1 MSMKNEIFELQ
12 RELAEELESPR
23 LNRFEDELYQLRSQ
37 VKRYEAL
44 ISLGK
49 LLSTSLDFENI
60 QKKAINKIRELLGA
74 EHLVLYIAD
83 EFGKELVG
91 RRNDS
96 SEKASLAIDELTFA
110 GTCAHYRAILHIHDA
125 RNDMRMAREK
135 RVHSDIN
142 FRTILLAPLV
152 QKGEVLGVIEAINS
166 KSQGGDFDKEDLYF
180 IEAVANKLTSTIES
194 VRLFNRLQ
202 RQFYQVCESMGDVI
216 LKRDRYTG
224 GHTKRVAY
232 FSEMIGR
239 EMGMSSDELKDLK
252 LSAILHDIGKVGID
266 DTILK
271 KQGHLTQEE
280 FEIMKTHP
288 RLGDEIV
295 GKIEGLK
302 GIVDGVRFHHE
313 RPDGKGYPYGLKGD
327 DIPVVAQIISVADT
341 FDAMVSN
348 RPYRKGLD
356 PFIAYQEIK
365 DNCGTQFGEKV
376 VLAFER
382 AFLKSLMYKRSRPAL
397 KEVA

>member
-1 MSMKNEIFELQ
+1 MNKEIFELQ

-23 LNRFEDELYQLRSQ
+23 LNRYEDELYQLRSQ

-60 QKKAINKIRELLGA
+60 QKKAINRIRELLGA

-83 EFGKELVG
+83 ESGTELHGK
-91 RRNDS
+91 RNES
-96 SEKASLAIDELTFA
+96 SEKVTLPIDDLTFA
-110 GTCAHYRAILHIHDA
+110 GTCAHYRAVLHIHDA

-135 RVHSDIN
+135 RVHPDVHFSN
-142 FRTILLAPLV
+142 ILLAPLV
-152 QKGEVLGVIEAINS
+152 LKGEVLGVIEAINS
-166 KSQGGDFDKEDLYF
+166 KSAAGDFDDEDLYF

-194 VRLFNRLQ
+194 DRLLNKLQ

-224 GHTKRVAY
+224 GHTKRVAF

-239 EMGMSSDELKDLK
+239 EMGMTSEELKELK

-271 KQGHLTQEE
+271 KQGHLTAEE
-280 FEIMKTHP
+280 FAVMKTHP

-295 GKIEGLK
+295 GRIEGFK
-302 GIVDGVRFHHE
+302 SVVDGVRFHHE

-327 DIPVVAQIISVADT
+327 SIPVVAQIISVADT
-341 FDAMVSN
+341 FDAMISN

-356 PFIAYQEIK
+356 PFIAYQEILE
-365 DNCGTQFGEKV
+365 NSGTQFGVSV
-376 VLAFER
+376 VKAFER

-397 KEVA
+397 REVA

>member
-1 MSMKNEIFELQ
+1 MDKEIFELQ
-12 RELAEELESPR
+12 RALAEELESPR
-23 LNRFEDELYQLRSQ
+23 LNRYEDELYQLRSQ

-60 QKKAINKIRELLGA
+60 QKKAINRIRELLGA

-83 EFGKELVG
+83 ESGRELHGK
-91 RRNDS
+91 RNES
-96 SEKASLAIDELTFA
+96 SEKVTLPIDDLTFA
-110 GTCAHYRAILHIHDA
+110 GTCAHYRAVLHIHDA

-135 RVHSDIN
+135 RVHPDVQFSN
-142 FRTILLAPLV
+142 ILLAPLV
-152 QKGEVLGVIEAINS
+152 LKGEVLGVIEAINS
-166 KSQGGDFDKEDLYF
+166 KSSAGDFDDEDLYF

-194 VRLFNRLQ
+194 DRLLNKLQ

-224 GHTKRVAY
+224 GHTKRVAF

-239 EMGMSSDELKDLK
+239 EMGMTSEELKELK

-271 KQGHLTQEE
+271 KQGHLTAEE
-280 FEIMKTHP
+280 FAVMKTHP

-295 GKIEGLK
+295 GRIEGFK
-302 GIVDGVRFHHE
+302 SVVDGVRFHHE

-327 DIPVVAQIISVADT
+327 SIPVVAQIISVADT
-341 FDAMVSN
+341 FDAMISN

-356 PFIAYQEIK
+356 PFIAYQEILE
-365 DNCGTQFGEKV
+365 NSGTQFGVSV
-376 VLAFER
+376 VKAFER

-397 KEVA
+397 REVA